1 MRVTNNILIKF
12 GTQQLEWE
20 YKGNFIV
27 TCFHYFKICL
37 CVSAFTW
44 IENKYHSEILRHFQG
59 CRSFRRRRKEEGLWH
74 WCGDQSAHKRVFC
87 QQGSPNR
94 SFSADSS
101 SHSLAF
107 HINASFQASWPCWG
121 THSFLGQWRSQ
132 LSFGRGQA
140 LQAGRL
146 PGKLEVVSRPLPIQ
160 RLLSPQ
166 TIQLLLN
173 DHLIMKPVEEW
184 PLLDT
189 GIKNWPPVRAA
200 FSLFLDST
208 LKDAKRRG
216 LKFYVKQPQ
225 HYQSKKK

>member
-44 IENKYHSEILRHFQG
+44 IENKYHSEILRYFQG

-132 LSFGRGQA
+132 LSFDRGAGSPSWSPSWQAWGGISSSPNPKTALAANNSAPPQWSPYHETCGRMTA
-140 LQAGRL
+140 VRHWHK
-146 PGKLEVVSRPLPIQ
+146 KLAASTS
-160 RLLSPQ
+160 RLLSVFRFN
-166 TIQLLLN
+166 L
-173 DHLIMKPVEEW
+173 KRCKEEGVEV
-184 PLLDT
+184 LC
-189 GIKNWPPVRAA
+189 
-200 FSLFLDST
+200 
-208 LKDAKRRG
+208 
-216 LKFYVKQPQ
+216 
-225 HYQSKKK
+225 